1 MQDLIGDELRKV
13 LAAWDAGNSIRSIPL
28 GHSTVVDGLD
38 QSGMPREVRQVFRQR
53 KAHAYAFQLIAAG
66 LRLRPPFLHSD
77 FWQIVLDVGTRAT
90 TELSVQECDAAES
103 LAWKALLRGW
113 KIATAGFPESSYI
126 LISRDVAPP
135 QVKPALP
142 AGSRKIA

>member
-1 MQDLIGDELRKV
+1 MQDLIEEDLRKV
-13 LAAWDAGNSIRSIPL
+13 LAAWDAGEPVRSIVL
-28 GHSTVVDGLD
+28 GHSTVVDGVD

-77 FWQIVLDVGTRAT
+77 FWQIVVDVGARAT
-90 TELSVQECDAAES
+90 TDLTVQECDAAES

-113 KIATAGFPESSYI
+113 RIAITGFPAESYI
-126 LISRDVAPP
+126 SISRDTAP

-142 AGSRKIA
+142 AGVRRIA